1 MIVIKVA
8 TSSVSQIV
16 LNGMLILLQP
26 HEDGNLFYPT
36 VSTITLGSHS
46 VLDFYKHIQH
56 TSATSNGSDIQH
68 TSISTDTQ
76 TMHTPTAAVTDSSGD
91 RTHMVRYRHLL
102 IFIVFTSKKY
112 HVCNKYHGLTISL

>member
-16 LNGMLILLQP
+16 LNRMLILLQP

-46 VLDFYKHIQH
+46 VLDFYKHINH
-56 TSATSNGSDIQH
+56 TSTTSNDSAIPH
-68 TSISTDTQ
+68 TSISTDRQTQ
-76 TMHTPTAAVTDSSGD
+76 HTPTAVAIDSSRD
-91 RTHMVRYRHLL
+91 LSHMVRYSHLL
-102 IFIVFTSKKY
+102 IFIVFTSKNY
-112 HVCNKYHGLTISL
+112 HVCIKYHGLPNSL

>member
-1 MIVIKVA
+1 MIVINVA
-8 TSSVSQIV
+8 SSPVSQIV

-56 TSATSNGSDIQH
+56 TSATSKDSDIPH
-68 TSISTDTQ
+68 TSISTDRQTQ
-76 TMHTPTAAVTDSSGD
+76 HTPTAVATYSSGD
-91 RTHMVRYRHLL
+91 ITHMVRYRHLL
-102 IFIVFTSKKY
+102 IFIVFTRKTY
-112 HVCNKYHGLTISL
+112 HVCIKYHGLTISL